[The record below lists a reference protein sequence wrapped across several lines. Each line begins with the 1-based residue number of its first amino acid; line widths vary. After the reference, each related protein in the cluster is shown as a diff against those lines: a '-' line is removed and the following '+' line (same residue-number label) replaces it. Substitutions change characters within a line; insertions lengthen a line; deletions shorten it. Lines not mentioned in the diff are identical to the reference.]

1 MPDGAPGHGSAG
13 RIRAFIAMPLPQP
26 FLDWVANLT
35 AALGRVRPAIRWAR
49 PESLHLT
56 LAFLGEIPEEELE
69 KLGKA
74 MLSIGDSFAPLTVR
88 AGGLGAFPGPN
99 RPRVVWLGLQG
110 GQSLAALQA
119 ALTRELRQRDL
130 AWDDKPFKPHLTL
143 ARLRQS
149 EPQLMTALQ
158 SLPAGYPGSLL
169 LDRLVLYESRL
180 TPQGAVHLPRRT
192 VMLSGSAPGQ
202 NL

>member
-1 MPDGAPGHGSAG
+1 MPNGAPGHGSAG